1 MSEEHPVDALRKLEP
16 ASLKVTLMDGTE
28 RPVPVPKIRNRWAR
42 VIQVVD
48 SLSWVRIEAL
58 DKSGGVLG
66 VVEDDEQDVEV
77 GDDDDGGGRRDMGLA
92 KVLLEV
98 MRTSQKET
106 RLMFEAQQK
115 GQAEL
120 IESFGAAIK
129 SLSNSYEQSLQVQRA
144 TAIAEA
150 GANAGGNPEVM
161 AMLQLAMA
169 QMFQQP
175 KLPGGK

>member
-1 MSEEHPVDALRKLEP
+1 VSDEHPVDALRKLEP
-16 ASLKVTLMDGTE
+16 ASLKVTLTDGTE
-28 RPVPVPKIRNRWAR
+28 KPVPVPKIRNRWAR

-48 SLSWVRIEAL
+48 SVSWVRIEAL

-66 VVEDDEQDVEV
+66 VVEDDDQDVEV
-77 GDDDDGGGRRDMGLA
+77 DDDDGGGRRDMGLA

-169 QMFQQP
+169 QMFQQQP